1 MALIIDSKAYKIK
14 DRCKFISTQ
23 FVKKDTY
30 ILATNNIAC
39 GYSLLSSSSK
49 NDKKITN
56 KYQIHIEFLHTFKL
70 ESLQHYKKNIKKDT
84 NNLYFHSI
92 LALIMCLR
100 YVDLCFPTRDFKDVV
115 LPTKIL
121 IYATTCSVTSST
133 TLKKIRRSAWKIQD
147 VCPCLIHILNELITA
162 ACSSWHY
169 NQLHH
174 PIMRGCMSIFK
185 NNNNSITTQT
195 IYEEEKNIHY
205 EYSNSSKHKSIIPQ
219 QHLRISSTLTEILFN
234 MPYHCTASVAECV
247 QMSLTT
253 STILLD
259 AAAVAGGS
267 GDGDHD
273 FITIMIFLRNVIMYK
288 IT

>member
-1 MALIIDSKAYKIK
+1 MAALIIDSKAYKIK

-23 FVKKDTY
+23 FVKNDTY
-30 ILATNNIAC
+30 ILATDNIAC
-39 GYSLLSSSSK
+39 EYSLLSNS
-49 NDKKITN
+49 NDKKIMK
-56 KYQIHIEFLHTFKL
+56 KYQIHIKFLHTFKL
-70 ESLQHYKKNIKKDT
+70 ESLEHYNNNLKKDT
-84 NNLYFHSI
+84 NNLYFYSI
-92 LALIMCLR
+92 LALITCLR

-185 NNNNSITTQT
+185 NNNNSKTTQT

-205 EYSNSSKHKSIIPQ
+205 EYSNNKSIIPQ

-259 AAAVAGGS
+259 GGS
-267 GDGDHD
+267 GEGDHD
-273 FITIMIFLRNVIMYK
+273 FITIMIFLRNIIMYK